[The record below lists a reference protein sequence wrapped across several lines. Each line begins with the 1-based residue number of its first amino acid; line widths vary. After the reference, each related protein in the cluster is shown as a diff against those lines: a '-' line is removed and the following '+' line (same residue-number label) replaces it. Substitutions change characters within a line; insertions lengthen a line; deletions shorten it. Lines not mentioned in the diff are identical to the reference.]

1 MTPAAPASAP
11 AAIGL
16 CSPAVAPGSFLFASA
31 RPKAART
38 KVEALVALP
47 GMY

>member
-11 AAIGL
+11 VAIGL
-16 CSPAVAPGSFLFASA
+16 CLLAVAPGSFLFASA

-38 KVEALVALP
+38 RVEALVALP
-47 GMY
+47 GMR

>member
-16 CSPAVAPGSFLFASA
+16 CSPAVAPGSFASPL
-31 RPKAART
+31 PKAVRT
-38 KVEALVALP
+38 RVEALVALP
-47 GMY
+47 GMR